1 MGRGRLRFCF
11 LLSLIAVA
19 ASLPAPAEDVPGAE
33 EYEDDIIMAD
43 MEDLFRDLFIP
54 SREARELSDED
65 GDNDVQDVASD
76 VDEEE
81 EDSKVME
88 DTEAMDEARVM
99 EVARFNNYIDAIY
112 RRMNAALRAKMMDP
126 MELNL
131 NDKKEQTKKKTLDKK
146 KISKRDADEDEV
158 DEADDYGLS
167 SDDDDDEE
175 EDDCQKNCDI
185 HGTLDETS
193 CTCNCDC
200 PYTGD
205 LCTGTVRNN

>member
-1 MGRGRLRFCF
+1 MGEQLSVDTDKKMGRGRLRFCF

-19 ASLPAPAEDVPGAE
+19 ASLPAPAEDALE
-33 EYEDDIIMAD
+33 EDINMAD

-65 GDNDVQDVASD
+65 GDNEVQDVASD
-76 VDEEE
+76 VDEE

-88 DTEAMDEARVM
+88 DTEAMDEAHVM

-131 NDKKEQTKKKTLDKK
+131 NDKANKKTSDKK
-146 KISKRDADEDEV
+146 KITKRDGKREK
-158 DEADDYGLS
+158 S
-167 SDDDDDEE
+167 FP
-175 EDDCQKNCDI
+175 KKKKKKKKKK
-185 HGTLDETS
+185 
-193 CTCNCDC
+193 
-200 PYTGD
+200 
-205 LCTGTVRNN
+205 

>member
-1 MGRGRLRFCF
+1 MGRTVKRRHKKMGRGRLRFCF

-76 VDEEE
+76 VDEV

-88 DTEAMDEARVM
+88 DTEAMDEAHVM

-112 RRMNAALRAKMMDP
+112 RR
-126 MELNL
+126 
-131 NDKKEQTKKKTLDKK
+131 
-146 KISKRDADEDEV
+146 
-158 DEADDYGLS
+158 
-167 SDDDDDEE
+167 
-175 EDDCQKNCDI
+175 
-185 HGTLDETS
+185 
-193 CTCNCDC
+193 
-200 PYTGD
+200 
-205 LCTGTVRNN
+205 